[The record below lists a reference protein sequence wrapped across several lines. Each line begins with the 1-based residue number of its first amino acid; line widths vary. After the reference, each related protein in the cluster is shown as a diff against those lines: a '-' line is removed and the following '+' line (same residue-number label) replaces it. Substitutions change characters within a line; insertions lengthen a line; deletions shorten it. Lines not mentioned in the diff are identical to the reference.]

1 MKNSKPDTLGLVP
14 PPQLWPDSGKGKVGP
29 TALQRMYFIDRLPPS
44 KRPHLHTL
52 DILLSVGGF
61 GSGKCWKAGTGVLF
75 YDGRIVNIE
84 DVKVG
89 DLLMGPDSKP
99 RKVLDLGRG
108 REVMYKVTP
117 TKGEPFYCNESHILS
132 LRRSCNLGD
141 IKGVSPEGE
150 VFRKPNPRYP
160 GQEIINVPIKEY
172 LNWSKRKKSCYFL
185 YRSECVTFPKPK
197 PLDIDPYML
206 GVWLGDGDS
215 SKFTITTTDKEI
227 EDSTCAL
234 ANEMGHTYR
243 VETRPGKEHI
253 KRIHIHNT
261 IGLLKHLNLFENKHI
276 PHQYKT
282 ASVKNRKALL
292 AGLIDSDGYMGTNVI
307 EITQKVKTLAYDI
320 AFLCRSLGLA
330 AYVREVHKSCTYKG
344 EKKTGTYYKISIS
357 GEMSDLPI
365 KLERKRPSPRKQIKS
380 VLTTGFKLERLPE
393 DDYYGVVLD
402 GDHLFLL
409 GDFTVVHNTVGEIVR
424 IVDTCLRFPGTKA
437 LIGGIDLQALKRNV
451 IDLVGQI
458 FALKGEPFK
467 HPEITNVLSDKQ
479 TVLKFANGSRL
490 SLVNL
495 TDFMKVVGLTV
506 GIMGV
511 EEPHI
516 LPEGEEGFKT
526 LISRLR
532 GNKPDI
538 RQMILCTN
546 PQTTSDGWMN
556 KVFELEKLE
565 FLDTSNGPVEMLV
578 GKPCECQV
586 CISCKLQNKGE
597 FSWVRGF
604 VKHGVLTA
612 DETSTD
618 FYCPNCLTVKDFY
631 KWKGVKYHCPGNQQY
646 MRVIKSESMH
656 NQHIPADVLQSMRD
670 QYDDATF
677 DIFVKG
683 AVNKNLREDYLFTK
697 FDKDV
702 HMLEDLAPINWYE
715 DIYWGLDF
723 NRKPQS
729 SVICQIEEFAG
740 RERFICKAE
749 ICLFGRPTVDNPYG
763 SGGADAQDVAR
774 EFVKR
779 YKKFYQGTTIYLY
792 GDPKGFNLS
801 SSSSKHNYE
810 IIAQHLEEEGFDVQV
825 ACQNKQ
831 IGIKDRI
838 ACTEYWLDS
847 EFLLFN
853 PKDQVHWTYLSV
865 KEYKWDS
872 KDVEGRQPDKKQDWN
887 VARATS
893 HKTPQATS
901 HFGDA
906 LSCMLFQLFPL
917 TNEQQRSTTL
927 PDGTTIRED
936 RRGKVIVERAPTL
949 KDADPGTYEY
959 LLKQMKEGKEE
970 EAPTSMKGLLGLSIP
985 SNLAADD
992 NGL

>member
-1 MKNSKPDTLGLVP
+1 MMKKSKQGALGLVP
-14 PPQLWPDSGKGKVGP
+14 PPQLWPDSGKGKIGP
-29 TALQRMYFIDRLPPS
+29 TALQRMYFIDRLPPN

-61 GSGKCWKAGTGVLF
+61 GSGKSFRKGTPVLTF
-75 YDGRIVNIE
+75 QGSVVNIE

-89 DLLMGPDSKP
+89 DLLMGPDSTP

-108 REVMYKVTP
+108 REVFYKVTP

-132 LRRSCNLGD
+132 LKYSSFNEQQKRVRKDGSIY
-141 IKGVSPEGE
+141 IKP
-150 VFRKPNPRYP
+150 PRY
-160 GQEIINVPIKEY
+160 GGKEVINVPITEY
-172 LNWSKRKKSCYFL
+172 LSWSKRKQSQFLL
-185 YRSECVTFPKPK
+185 YRSEAVTFINEETLP
-197 PLDIDPYML
+197 IDPYIFGL
-206 GVWLGDGDS
+206 WLGDG
-215 SKFTITTTDKEI
+215 SKSTFAITSVDPEI
-227 EDSTCAL
+227 IDVWRQYGRSL
-234 ANEMGHTYR
+234 
-243 VETRPGKEHI
+243 GKELSI
-253 KRIHIHNT
+253 YDDGVRVPLYKIPNEVQSLRKL
-261 IGLLKHLNLFENKHI
+261 GVFENKHI
-276 PHQYKT
+276 PHTYKT
-282 ASVKNRKALL
+282 SSIENRRKLL
-292 AGLIDSDGYMGTNVI
+292 AGLIDSDGYQGSGSV
-307 EITQKVKTLAYDI
+307 EISQKSKVLAQDI
-320 AFLCRSLGLA
+320 AFIARSLGLA
-330 AYVREVHKSCTYKG
+330 AYIKEYQGSCTYRG
-344 EKKTGTYYKISIS
+344 EKRTGTYYKVSIS
-357 GEMSDLPI
+357 GEMSNLPV
-365 KLERKRPSPRKQIKS
+365 LLARKKCTPRQQKKS
-380 VLTTGFKLERLPE
+380 VLSTGFSLEKLPE

-458 FALKGEPFK
+458 FALRGEPFA
-467 HPEITNVLSDKQ
+467 HPEVTNVLSDKQ

-597 FSWVRGF
+597 FTWVRGF
-604 VKHGVLTA
+604 MDGASFVP
-612 DETSTD
+612 DEISTD
-618 FYCPNCLTVKDFY
+618 LYCPNCLTVKDFY
-631 KWKGVKYHCPGNQQY
+631 KWKGEKYHCPGNQQY

-697 FDKDV
+697 FDKDI

-729 SVICQIEEFAG
+729 SVICQVEEFAG

-749 ICLFGRPTVDNPYG
+749 ICLFGRPTIDNAYG
-763 SGGADAQDVAR
+763 SGGADAQEVAR

-779 YKKFYQGTTIYLY
+779 YKKSYQGTTIYLY

-810 IIAQHLEEEGFDVQV
+810 IIAQHLEEEGFDVQI

-847 EFLLFN
+847 EFLMFN
-853 PKDQVHWTYLSV
+853 PKDQVPWTYLSV

-917 TNEQQRSTTL
+917 TNENQRSATL

-936 RRGKVIVERAPTL
+936 RRGKLIIEKGFSTQDAPEGSWEHALAQL
-949 KDADPGTYEY
+949 KA
-959 LLKQMKEGKEE
+959 GKEE
-970 EAPTSMKGLLGLSIP
+970 LAPTTMRGLLGISIP
-985 SNLAADD
+985 VTANPDD